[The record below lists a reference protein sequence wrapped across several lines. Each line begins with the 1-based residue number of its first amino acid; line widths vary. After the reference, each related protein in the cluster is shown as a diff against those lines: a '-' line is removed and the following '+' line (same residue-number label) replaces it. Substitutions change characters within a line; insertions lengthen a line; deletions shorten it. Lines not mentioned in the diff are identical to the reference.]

1 MSVNK
6 VILIGRTTKD
16 IELQYSQ
23 SGIAIGSFTLAVQ
36 RQFKNANNEYE
47 TDFIRCKAFKKTAET
62 LANHVNKGHRV
73 AIEGNIQTGSYQNK
87 EGRTVY
93 TTDVIVQNFTFL
105 ESRNSSGHP
114 NKQQQAIDTANELVK
129 NSDSV
134 STDDSDLPF

>member
-1 MSVNK
+1 MTLNK
-6 VILIGRTTKD
+6 TILIGRTTDD
-16 IELQYSQ
+16 IELNYSQ

-62 LANHVNKGHRV
+62 LTTYVKKGHRV
-73 AIEGNIQTGSYQNK
+73 AIEGNIQTGSYKNQ

-105 ESRNSSGHP
+105 ESRNSSEKS
-114 NKQQQAIDTANELVK
+114 KQQQAIDTANELVK

-134 STDDSDLPF
+134 RTDDSDLPF